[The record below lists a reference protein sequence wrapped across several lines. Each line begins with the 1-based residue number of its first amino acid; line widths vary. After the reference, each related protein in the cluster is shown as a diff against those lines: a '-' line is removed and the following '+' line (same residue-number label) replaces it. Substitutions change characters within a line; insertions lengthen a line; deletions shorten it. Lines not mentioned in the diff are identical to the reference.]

1 MKLVC
6 EDKFI
11 DVIRSAVAI
20 ILATAFGSFL
30 VFYQPLPA
38 EARFEYHLAQM
49 QTLDKV
55 AEDSGLVPAGSTKA
69 DKPLSQFLGRLI
81 SPILG
86 ITGSLFFILIV
97 VAGIMWLTAAGNEEK
112 VGRAKKILS
121 TAFVGLLL
129 VIMAYTITRFVL
141 SRILSSTKPDVVG
154 SGIGVCFTPATGT
167 GNCETTI
174 DCAEMSQADCLDQ
187 GGNWAEGSTCQEACS
202 LQ

>member
-1 MKLVC
+1 
-6 EDKFI
+6 
-11 DVIRSAVAI
+11 VAI